1 MLKKAKHIDYKWV
14 ILGICF
20 LMEFICLG
28 FCSSNAGLYTVP
40 ITEAL
45 GIKRSLYSI
54 STSIRYAAQTI
65 TALSFGA
72 AIHRFGVKK
81 MACVGMLSLL
91 GSVVIRMYATQFY
104 HFYISGALWGVGMV
118 FSGGTMASTIVRRWF
133 QKDIGRYTGIV
144 MSANGIGGA
153 IAAQIISPLINSGD
167 PFGYR
172 DAYKLA
178 AIVTLVFS
186 IIILIFLKERPKDQ
200 NLPDSI
206 GKKKPRGKIWAGLE
220 YAEIKKKPYF
230 YLSVLMVFLTGIS
243 LQSVGNVAIAH
254 RTDVGLSAGFIAATA
269 TISSIILTFSKVVV
283 GLTYDKKG
291 VRTTLLLCHIASLV
305 NFVIHA
311 LLTNTTIGMIAT
323 IVAVACSAFSLP
335 LETVMIPLLTNDL
348 FGTAAYNKVLGIYMA
363 VNSLGL
369 CLGAPIGDI
378 CHDITGSYVPCY
390 WFFTALMAA
399 VAIGFQLVTKAAYK
413 DKAKVLAK
421 QNSNA

>member
-1 MLKKAKHIDYKWV
+1 MLLKGKRIEYKWV
-14 ILGICF
+14 ILAICF

-72 AIHRFGVKK
+72 MIYRFGVKK
-81 MACVGMLSLL
+81 MVCVGMLSLL
-91 GSVVIRMYATQFY
+91 GSVVIRMFATKFY
-104 HFYISGALWGVGMV
+104 HFYFSGALWGVGMV
-118 FSGGTMASTIVRRWF
+118 FSGGTMASTIIRRWF
-133 QKDIGRYTGIV
+133 HKDIGRYTGIV

-153 IAAQIISPLINSGD
+153 IAAQIVSPLINSGD

-178 AIVTLVFS
+178 AVITLVFS
-186 IIILIFLKERPKDQ
+186 IIILVFLKERPKDQ
-200 NLPDSI
+200 NLPESI
-206 GKKKPRGKIWAGLE
+206 GKKKPRGTIWAGLE

-230 YLSVLMVFLTGIS
+230 YLSILMVFLTGIS

-254 RTDVGLSAGFIAATA
+254 RTDVGLSAGFIAITA
-269 TISSIILTFSKVVV
+269 TVASIILTFSKVAV

-291 VRTTLLLCHIASLV
+291 LRTTLLICHIASLV

-311 LLTNTTIGMIAT
+311 LLTNSTIGMIAT
-323 IVAVACSAFSLP
+323 LVAVACSAFAQP

-363 VNSLGL
+363 ANSLGL
-369 CLGAPIGDI
+369 CLGAPIGDL
-378 CHDITGSYVPCY
+378 CHDLTGSYVPCY
-390 WFFTALMAA
+390 WFFTVLMAA
-399 VAIGFQLVTKAAYK
+399 VGIGFQFVAKAAYK
-413 DKAKVLAK
+413 DKANVLAS
-421 QNSNA
+421 QNSNV